1 MEKKEVVFFTRL
13 TDQYRDGDGHIHL
26 ESYEVQCKIYK

>member
-13 TDQYRDGDGHIHL
+13 PDQYRDDGHIHL